1 MGRSSSSQSHGES
14 FVSSRLLLSFAT
26 YSFSSSFSYDIF
38 AQKRDL
44 QMLAMLSVVLL
55 EVDRRTPQAGTHEYS
70 WRSIYAS
77 NMYFPAG
84 RRDHIEVKQTIPNV
98 PVIPILPVSPRIP
111 IDYFSLRPRA
121 DHSPATPS
129 PSWPHRLSSYASQT
143 SLASPASRSWAQRF
157 LSTSEANSPPL
168 STLHLRTRERTV
180 SSISTTLS
188 SQDSPRLSIVSDV
201 SVPGMDLPAAARST
215 SIPVPVAKVPVH
227 EASPRKKG
235 YNLLS
240 GLGSRSSEGPL
251 SVLKTW
257 SEPAPGPSSAKLN
270 IMFSSTGY
278 GKRWLGG
285 SSGSARNAAMRPSS
299 VAVREKKKTIS
310 VTLQADD
317 EERM

>member
-1 MGRSSSSQSHGES
+1 M
-14 FVSSRLLLSFAT
+14 
-26 YSFSSSFSYDIF
+26 
-38 AQKRDL
+38 
-44 QMLAMLSVVLL
+44 
-55 EVDRRTPQAGTHEYS
+55 
-70 WRSIYAS
+70 
-77 NMYFPAG
+77 
-84 RRDHIEVKQTIPNV
+84 
-98 PVIPILPVSPRIP
+98 
-111 IDYFSLRPRA
+111 DYFSLRPRGE
-121 DHSPATPS
+121 HSPATPS

-188 SQDSPRLSIVSDV
+188 SQDSPRLSVVSDV
-201 SVPGMDLPAAARST
+201 SVPGMDLPAARST

-240 GLGSRSSEGPL
+240 GLGSKSSEGPL

-257 SEPAPGPSSAKLN
+257 SEPTPGPSSAKLN

-285 SSGSARNAAMRPSS
+285 GSAGPRSTTARNSLLS
-299 VAVREKKKTIS
+299 VKEKKKTIS